1 MERSGESTLR
11 EEKRRFDSSV
21 GSLSDDRNQSEGP
34 SITIN
39 RGYYNSLDGPPRLN
53 EI

>member
-1 MERSGESTLR
+1 MHPRHAKKR
-11 EEKRRFDSSV
+11 WRRFDSSV
-21 GSLSDDRNQSEGP
+21 GSSSDDRDESRGP

-39 RGYYNSLDGPPRLN
+39 RDHYNSLDGPFRLN